1 MLFFSIRTA
10 ITQKIARNTLESD
23 SFKSRIRNAAEAKS
37 MKKGSIVLMTNITL
51 SNATFLGIQK
61 TYSRR
66 MLGLQTREFLEE
78 TGLKAEISEINEI
91 TISESSRLL
100 RNAERNDF
108 VGDADDITEKIGL
121 DDFFDR
127 FGHRGRNNEAVIKG
141 RCTRASAFRTAESLS
156 SGTTGLK
163 EEIGR
168 IFSSRHRRFEGHPV
182 HYAIFYG
189 DDVSRKAIREL
200 LLSSLYSAGRLRS
213 RRIRTLLLSD
223 ASDFRSIPDPDD
235 IRNNYNL
242 QEDGALVVTLDI
254 RNSESDGMKSA
265 EYEILENLGKI
276 ISEYSMKVLTIIE
289 ADPGSIDSLERIS
302 EYADGVQFITIK
314 EGPIPKEQT
323 MQFLKKHASIDK
335 IENIES
341 LYDSIPDKEASHY
354 PNELLK
360 LYRTWRKARL
370 CSEVYPQYSE
380 AITSNPH
387 RSQKPKGSAYK
398 SLEGLIGLDEAKAT
412 INQIIDY
419 MKAEKLFRDNSIEY
433 KPISRHMVFTGNP
446 GTAKTTAARLF
457 AEIMKDNGLLSSGT
471 FIEVGRKDIVSKYV
485 GGTAPLVGEFFKRAK
500 GGVLFIDEAYSL
512 VEERGLYGDE
522 AINTIVAEME
532 NHRTDTIVIFAG
544 YPDEMERFLDKNPGL
559 RSRIAFHV
567 HFNDYSADELLSIL
581 RLFASNDNLLL
592 STDAEALA
600 YKIFE
605 ISSKDKNAG
614 NGRFVRNIFE
624 KAKMRHASRI
634 IRHNDNMSFED
645 IRMLTADDFEIPGEM
660 RNSSKQRQIGF
671 V

>member
-108 VGDADDITEKIGL
+108 VGDADDITGKIGL

-242 QEDGALVVTLDI
+242 QEDGAMIVTLDI

-323 MQFLKKHASIDK
+323 MQFLKKYAAMDN
-335 IENIES
+335 IENIDS
-341 LYDSIPDKEASHY
+341 LYASIPDKEASHY

-360 LYRTWRKARL
+360 LYRTWRKSRL
-370 CSEVYPQYSE
+370 CSEVYPQYSS
-380 AITSNPH
+380 ALTSGPQ
-387 RSQKPKGSAYK
+387 RIQKPKGSAYK

-419 MKAEKLFRDNSIEY
+419 MKAEKLFRDSSIEY

-457 AEIMKDNGLLSSGT
+457 AGIMKDNGLLSTGT

-485 GGTAPLVGEFFKRAK
+485 GGTAPLVGEF
-500 GGVLFIDEAYSL
+500 
-512 VEERGLYGDE
+512 
-522 AINTIVAEME
+522 
-532 NHRTDTIVIFAG
+532 HRTDTIVIFAG
-544 YPDEMERFLDKNPGL
+544 YPDEMNRFLDKNPGL

-581 RLFASNDNLLL
+581 RLFASNDNLML

>member
-121 DDFFDR
+121 EDFFER
-127 FGHRGRNNEAVIKG
+127 FSHRR
-141 RCTRASAFRTAESLS
+141 
-156 SGTTGLK
+156 
-163 EEIGR
+163 R
-168 IFSSRHRRFEGHPV
+168 IFSSRQRRFEGHPV

-189 DDVSRKAIREL
+189 DEVSRKSIREL

-213 RRIRTLLLSD
+213 RRVRSLLLSD
-223 ASDFRSIPDPDD
+223 TSGFRNIPDPDD

-242 QEDGALVVTLDI
+242 QEDGAMVVTLDI

-276 ISEYSMKVLTIIE
+276 ISEYSMNVLTIIE
-289 ADPGSIDSLERIS
+289 TDPGSIDSLERIS

-323 MQFLKKHASIDK
+323 MQFLKKYAAMDN
-335 IENIES
+335 IENIDS
-341 LYDSIPDKEASHY
+341 LYASIPDKEASHY

-360 LYRTWRKARL
+360 LYRTWRKSRL
-370 CSEVYPQYSE
+370 CSEVYPQYSS
-380 AITSNPH
+380 ALTSGPQ
-387 RSQKPKGSAYK
+387 RIQKPKGSAYK

-544 YPDEMERFLDKNPGL
+544 YPDEMNSFLDKNPGL

-581 RLFASNDNLLL
+581 RLFASNDNLML